1 MGRLKKIIT
10 APINASSLTEV
21 IVATSVLLIVFAIA
35 MATLNNVML
44 TTVRKDTQRI
54 EMKME
59 QFIYDYR
66 NNPIKIPLE
75 ITENDLIYSIQRV
88 EQQEIKLLEFSILNV
103 VTKKRLVKNEIDVE
117 TK

>member
-103 VTKKRLVKNEIDVE
+103 VTKKRLVKNEIDME

>member
-21 IVATSVLLIVFAIA
+21 IVATSILLIVFSIAI
-35 MATLNNVML
+35 ATLNNVML
-44 TTVRKDTQRI
+44 TTVKKDTQRI

-59 QFIYDYR
+59 QFVYDFR
-66 NNPIKIPLE
+66 NNPIEIPLE
-75 ITENDLIYSIQRV
+75 IIENDLIYRIQRV

-103 VTKKRLVKNEIDVE
+103 VTKKRLIKNEIDLE
-117 TK
+117 AK